1 MSIGTTRVVQPITW
15 QGPWDSG
22 TAYVENDAVSYLGSS
37 WLALVP
43 NTNVTPI
50 EGATWT
56 VIAEGGSAV
65 PLASSTVPGKVKTD
79 VDDADPVVYLADS
92 VDDLLD
98 TKVEIGGQI
107 GGTITSPEILGVRET
122 SGPTLLTLDDVADGE
137 YLKRDGSTIVSGVPS
152 GTGGSGTVAA
162 QFPLDVVPTSPH
174 AKDDEFPGTSLSGI
188 WTNPAVTANGLT
200 LSVANGWL
208 SFEPDTAGTGS
219 LSGRFFGIRQAAPAG
234 SFSIMAKVAS
244 FPSQAGVTESYD
256 GVFVGVSGGKGHVF
270 GIGRGTAQASLA
282 NMGAT
287 TYGEGASDWSAFDSY
302 NNTDQNQGRGFL
314 TAWYR
319 IEWVVGTGALSF
331 FFSFNGFKWEGWLSR
346 TGQSQPTSIGLG
358 MYAQGNSFRADK
370 AMAAKWFRVTEP

>member
-122 SGPTLLTLDDVADGE
+122 SGPTLLTMDDVADG
-137 YLKRDGSTIVSGVPS
+137 
-152 GTGGSGTVAA
+152 
-162 QFPLDVVPTSPH
+162 QFL
-174 AKDDEFPGTSLSGI
+174 
-188 WTNPAVTANGLT
+188 
-200 LSVANGWL
+200 
-208 SFEPDTAGTGS
+208 
-219 LSGRFFGIRQAAPAG
+219 
-234 SFSIMAKVAS
+234 
-244 FPSQAGVTESYD
+244 
-256 GVFVGVSGGKGHVF
+256 
-270 GIGRGTAQASLA
+270 
-282 NMGAT
+282 
-287 TYGEGASDWSAFDSY
+287 
-302 NNTDQNQGRGFL
+302 
-314 TAWYR
+314 
-319 IEWVVGTGALSF
+319 
-331 FFSFNGFKWEGWLSR
+331 
-346 TGQSQPTSIGLG
+346 
-358 MYAQGNSFRADK
+358 
-370 AMAAKWFRVTEP
+370 